1 MKILKYTEASFQK
14 EFEAVLATSSLFD
27 LEIEERVRTI
37 IQKVQIEGDDGLLSL
52 VENIDG
58 IKLTPQQL
66 RVAME
71 EEIAASLKTISNK
84 EMDQAFKKALK
95 NISFFA
101 KKSLRKNWKSTN
113 SHGAQ
118 VGEKFDP
125 FERVGVYVPAGKA
138 PLASTALM
146 TIPLAKEAG

>member
-101 KKSLRKNWKSTN
+101 K
-113 SHGAQ
+113 
-118 VGEKFDP
+118 
-125 FERVGVYVPAGKA
+125 
-138 PLASTALM
+138 
-146 TIPLAKEAG
+146 

>member
-84 EMDQAFKKALK
+84 EMDQAFKKAL
-95 NISFFA
+95 
-101 KKSLRKNWKSTN
+101 
-113 SHGAQ
+113 
-118 VGEKFDP
+118 FDKI
-125 FERVGVYVPAGKA
+125 EDEYDLMVAESAYSEYIANGKESR
-138 PLASTALM
+138 PIQELWEELE
-146 TIPLAKEAG
+146 L